1 MGNIANPIS
10 RLWLLPWIAGLAI
23 ATQVPAL
30 AQSSRTTA
38 ETEAILKTGT
48 ISMAGFDGSIDS
60 ISGAVNELNFY
71 VLTSGSAITP
81 VAAFCYVGNADSP
94 KKLTIPA
101 NPGSIESFLLDV
113 AKQADCRIKV
123 EGNTVIVFPD
133 AEFHFFKS
141 SEGKEY
147 EGITGLRP
155 GGALCTETQS
165 TSGVARRNEKTFIPW
180 AKLPQEIKTRYDG
193 PVDSS
198 LAALIKSGIDGDY
211 QLNTKGAVFVSV
223 DLNLSGGK
231 FTYNSAS
238 DVVSGKST
246 PAPKGSYAISGHW
259 LLLDTD
265 TGAGR
270 EFVLADVNGTLAVM
284 NPSQYLLWKDWG
296 IAGYGVLFRKAI
308 GSGKQSGP

>member
-38 ETEAILKTGT
+38 ETEELLKNTT
-48 ISMAGFDGSIDS
+48 ISMGGTDRTISEAID
-60 ISGAVNELNFY
+60 ELDFY
-71 VLTSGSAITP
+71 FITSGSAIVP
-81 VAAFCYVGNADSP
+81 VANFCYVGNTESP

-101 NPGSIESFLLDV
+101 NPGSIESFLSAV
-113 AKQADCRIKV
+113 AKQADCRIRV

-147 EGITGLRP
+147 EGIIGLRP
-155 GGALCTETQS
+155 GGAICGADIQH
-165 TSGVARRNEKTFIPW
+165 GTFIPW
-180 AKLPQEIKTRYDG
+180 AKLPQEIKTRYEG

-198 LAALIKSGIDGDY
+198 LAALIKNGIDGDY
-211 QLNTKGAVFVSV
+211 RLNTSGPAFVSI

-238 DVVSGKST
+238 DVVSGKPT
-246 PAPKGSYAISGHW
+246 PAPKGNYAISGHW

-265 TGAGR
+265 SGAGR

-284 NPSQYLLWKDWG
+284 TPFQYLLWKDWG
-296 IAGYGVLFRKAI
+296 IAGYGVLFRNPI
-308 GSGKQSGP
+308 EGEKQSGP